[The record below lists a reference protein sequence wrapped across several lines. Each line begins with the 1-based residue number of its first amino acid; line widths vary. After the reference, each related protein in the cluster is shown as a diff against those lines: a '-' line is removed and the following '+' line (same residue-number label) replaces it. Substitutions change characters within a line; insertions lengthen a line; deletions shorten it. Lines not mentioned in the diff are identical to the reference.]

1 SDSVATSETVTLTET
16 LTPSDSVATSE
27 TVTLTET
34 LTPSDSVATSETV
47 TLTETLTPS
56 DSVATS
62 ETVTLTETLTPSD
75 SVATSETVTL
85 TETLTPSDVITTNAA
100 QSATLSETLTS
111 SDVVSTS
118 RSQTVVLLESLTIT
132 DVVSLQSLFTRIL
145 EETLSF
151 SDNFTFAGSLNIRVV
166 DDDQLKGG
174 ASFTISPNPLTG
186 TGSLNI
192 TDNGINDVN
201 ATSGEIRI
209 TSVPFDDY
217 TVTMT
222 TIPTGYVVTID
233 QTSAPVCCVNV
244 NPLTIFTLI
253 DENTD
258 LSTAD
263 SKKGSSAPLLN
274 STGLNILQGFNAVI
288 VNSQTQTTISKTNQ
302 LPEITT
308 VGVNNP
314 SGKTTATSSQSNI
327 KYVKDWSKGIKGSD
341 VINSFKMQPYVLPT
355 NKSSTAVIPVFVS
368 TETTT
373 HQVISAS
380 IKKITSG
387 QQMILPIQLSLIPS
401 FGGLLKLDI
410 TSKDSSSSVG
420 VFDKDWIVIETD
432 DDHINSPTLAS
443 SGITNE
449 LELEID
455 VKYRY
460 EEDSVGF
467 NYNDENNFASKPQ
480 MTVLVPK
487 PTSSDIIT
495 LANGCAD
502 VEAHTLVGTTWTS
515 GIDKILSNTPSEK
528 SGFCDVVVESDHYS
542 KKSISSKRSTSSAAG
557 ESSAGTSGLGGGGG
571 RTSAGAS
578 VSGASVGFGGIL
590 STPLAINEVSYD
602 KCNENMA
609 RIIVSSDADTPPA
622 VKLATSKSGI
632 VYATLAEVQPYE
644 DLNKLTSI
652 DRYLYEVPISSDE
665 TFLMIVVTEE
675 KGTTKNVVQASVRLL
690 SCEGTTVIVEI
701 PDELPEIVEGIPRI
715 FDTTIQIANGTRYS
729 ADLESE
735 FLYIDNQDMKVSA
748 IIDSAVP
755 LQRVEL
761 RSITMGQTED
771 QYVGINMN
779 VEALPISNST
789 YLVSADIPSFVM
801 SEPGMQYWLHIID
814 ENDNRSES
822 KHYNIGVKPTIVSD
836 ISVEMDVPNIIP
848 SGSLIKPE
856 LYIFNDDAPSYGI
869 VSLVVDGK
877 VVSKKSQI
885 FGIGQTQVIFNWN
898 APSSDGYSTLDLQG
912 RVDLY
917 DHSTVT
923 VPAQVSIHPKT
934 IAISAYEM
942 ESLQVI
948 EKDGQVLADPALIY
962 ASNSASDLRFRVTDP
977 QGQCIIGGTE
987 ECLIN
992 DNTRGNRGGLE
1003 SIPYGDQI
1011 LRVRYSGADNMLER
1025 FSITSIDPIVG
1036 QWIVALETEDGFIPQ
1051 AHAADDPLV
1060 KVKYR
1065 YHSEII
1071 TVKSQ

>member
-1 SDSVATSETVTLTET
+1 VISTSQTVTLSET
-16 LTPSDSVATSE
+16 LTPSDEIDANRSLSNI
-27 TVTLTET
+27 TL
-34 LTPSDSVATSETV
+34 D
-47 TLTETLTPS
+47 
-56 DSVATS
+56 
-62 ETVTLTETLTPSD
+62 
-75 SVATSETVTL
+75 
-85 TETLTPSDVITTNAA
+85 
-100 QSATLSETLTS
+100 
-111 SDVVSTS
+111 
-118 RSQTVVLLESLTIT
+118 
-132 DVVSLQSLFTRIL
+132 
-145 EETLSF
+145 ETLSF
-151 SDNFTFAGSLNIRVV
+151 SDEFTFAGTLKIRSVDGSSLI
-166 DDDQLKGG
+166 DG
-174 ASFTISPNPLTG
+174 ASFTISPNPSTG
-186 TGSLNI
+186 TGSVTI
-192 TDNGINDVN
+192 DDNSIVSPIDSNS
-201 ATSGEIRI
+201 TSGEIRI
-209 TSVPFDDY
+209 LNVPFGDY
-217 TVTMT
+217 TVVMPVAG
-222 TIPTGYVVTID
+222 IPGGKIVTIN
-233 QTSAPVCCVNV
+233 QTTASVCCQNA
-244 NPLTIFTLI
+244 NPLIIFTLR
-253 DENTD
+253 DASVD
-258 LSTAD
+258 LSLD
-263 SKKGSSAPLLN
+263 EPIIGSSAPLLN
-274 STGLNILQGFNAVI
+274 STSFTTLQGFTAI
-288 VNSQTQTTISKTNQ
+288 VVNGTTQSTITKTDE
-302 LPEITT
+302 LPEIVI
-308 VGVNNP
+308 VGANNP
-314 SGKTTATSSQSNI
+314 SGIITATNLQSNI
-327 KYVKDWSKGIKGSD
+327 KYTKDWAKGTSGSI
-341 VINSFKMQPYVLPT
+341 VMNALKIPQYTLPI
-355 NKSSTAVIPVFVS
+355 NKSSTTVIPVVVS
-368 TETTT
+368 QESST
-373 HQVISAS
+373 HQMLSTPPFNKV
-380 IKKITSG
+380 TPG
-387 QQMILPIQLSLIPS
+387 QQMIFPVESTLIPN
-401 FGGLLKLDI
+401 FGGLSKLVI
-410 TSKDSSSSVG
+410 TTKDTSTSTG
-420 VFDKDWIVIETD
+420 NNDWIVIETD
-432 DDHINSPTLAS
+432 DDHIGSPTLAS

-449 LELEID
+449 LELEIN

-467 NYNDENNFASKPQ
+467 NYNDENNFASDPK

-515 GIDKILSNTPSEK
+515 GIDRILSNTPSEK

-557 ESSAGTSGLGGGGG
+557 ESSTGTSGLGGGGG

-578 VSGASVGFGGIL
+578 VSGASIGFGGIL

-609 RIIVSSDADTPPA
+609 RIIVSSDADTPPT

-701 PDELPEIVEGIPRI
+701 PDELPEIAEGIPRI
-715 FDTTIQIANGTRYS
+715 FDATIQIANGTRYG

-735 FLYIDNQDMKVSA
+735 FLYIDNQDLKVFA
-748 IIDSAVP
+748 IIDSIAP

-761 RSITMGQTED
+761 RSITMEQTED
-771 QYVGINMN
+771 QYIGINMN
-779 VEALPISNST
+779 VEALLISNST

-801 SEPGMQYWLHIID
+801 SEPGIQYWLHIID

-848 SGSLIKPE
+848 SGSIIKPE
-856 LYIFNDDAPSYGI
+856 LYIFNDDTPSYGI

-1011 LRVRYSGADNMLER
+1011 LRVRYSGADNTLER

-1036 QWIVALETEDGFIPQ
+1036 QWTVTLETEDESIPQ
-1051 AHAADDPLV
+1051 AHATDDTLV

-1065 YHSEII
+1065 YHSETI